1 MNTRKNSMMAAC
13 LTAILAFSP
22 VASFSQATITF
33 SGEAVALRANAVG
46 ISLALSDTGPLPA
59 SGGNLK
65 TSVASVDVAGLVTV
79 DVLSG
84 STSGSGCS
92 SQSQASVG
100 NVNLLGGLGAA
111 YVVKANTSAT

>member
-33 SGEAVALRANAVG
+33 SGEAVALKANALG

-59 SGGNLK
+59 SGGDPS
-65 TSVASVDVAGLVTV
+65 TSVSR
-79 DVLSG
+79 
-84 STSGSGCS
+84 
-92 SQSQASVG
+92 G
-100 NVNLLGGLGAA
+100 NVLGLASAYALESTPSGTGTSHTSPLPAAHPSRIGGVGAVHA
-111 YVVKANTSAT
+111 A